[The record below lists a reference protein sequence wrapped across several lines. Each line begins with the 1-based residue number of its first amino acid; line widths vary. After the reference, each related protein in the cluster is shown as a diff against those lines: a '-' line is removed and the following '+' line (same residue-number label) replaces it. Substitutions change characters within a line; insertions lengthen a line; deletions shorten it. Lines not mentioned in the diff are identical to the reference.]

1 MIASTQYSGKI
12 SKLAMVA
19 PLAEITRPIKRTI
32 VLRTGLGFRQGYV
45 SNFSRQSPR
54 EYAHHLRPLVAKSAY
69 LDGDFGQWSS
79 IISRPECVPEKTLS
93 YGDCRF
99 GKVLRSEIARDDSSW
114 TFRGCGLVQLG
125 VCT

>member
-1 MIASTQYSGKI
+1 MIASTQYCGKI

-45 SNFSRQSPR
+45 SKFSRQSPR

-69 LDGDFGQWSS
+69 LT
-79 IISRPECVPEKTLS
+79 VTLDN
-93 YGDCRF
+93 GV
-99 GKVLRSEIARDDSSW
+99 VLSADQNVYRKKPSAMEIADSE
-114 TFRGCGLVQLG
+114 RY
-125 VCT
+125 